1 VRRSRRADAE
11 RLARLRGVQR
21 KREHESRPGCRRR
34 RRGLV
39 GQYRG
44 GEAQHARGYI
54 VQSRPCPL
62 RAVSRRRR
70 VPREAPVGQGATTQG
85 RPGGTAVVLARGVAS
100 KSSSLGTD
108 LHGRSRA
115 CGVLDQDPLGVC
127 IAVRKVRGR
136 TSTSR
141 TGTTSRRGGLI
152 HAGVRSHLLLRTA
165 GCALLCVRHRRSRAW
180 VLASSPL
187 DRQPAR
193 LGRLPR
199 DRRNDLSTR
208 QGPPSS
214 RESLDSGATRR
225 GACRRDADPGAS
237 TSRQASRPCADPWRR
252 NS

>member
-70 VPREAPVGQGATTQG
+70 VPREAPVGQRATTQG

-115 CGVLDQDPLGVC
+115 CGVLDRDPLGVC

-152 HAGVRSHLLLRTA
+152 HAGVRSHLYSGQRGA
-165 GCALLCVRHRRSRAW
+165 PSYASVIDVPEPGCW
-180 VLASSPL
+180 
-187 DRQPAR
+187 R
-193 LGRLPR
+193 LH
-199 DRRNDLSTR
+199 LST
-208 QGPPSS
+208 G
-214 RESLDSGATRR
+214 SLR
-225 GACRRDADPGAS
+225 AS
-237 TSRQASRPCADPWRR
+237 VVFRAIAGTT
-252 NS
+252 